1 MTQSERLSFDDRRC
15 VECEIERQ
23 ACCLSCCHSGRR
35 TIQAEG
41 VVGIARAFLGA
52 GARSVIASLWA
63 INDSHL
69 RVYEQFYEHLMTG
82 KSTCNSLHQATK
94 WMRESEKFC
103 AVKNWASGFVL
114 IGDDV
119 SLNFNPS

>member
-1 MTQSERLSFDDRRC
+1 MTQRERLSFDDRRC

-103 AVKNWASGFVL
+103 AVKNWASEFVL

>member
-15 VECEIERQ
+15 VECEIEHQ

-52 GARSVIASLWA
+52 GAGSVIAS
-63 INDSHL
+63 
-69 RVYEQFYEHLMTG
+69 
-82 KSTCNSLHQATK
+82 
-94 WMRESEKFC
+94 
-103 AVKNWASGFVL
+103 
-114 IGDDV
+114 
-119 SLNFNPS
+119 